1 MTALDTFR
9 DSLSVDPLSVV
20 ATPPGQI
27 ANITGSTAPCGF
39 VPDVYGN
46 NAYFNNLCANS
57 IGPTWA
63 IAGALSGAIGAS
75 LTSGQNHTVTWN
87 NHTEGASPNEIPADV
102 ATAPF
107 TYLICPYTGFYL
119 VTVIGLAISPFAT
132 GSVLLYPVSS
142 IPVNPTVLA
151 NLTPTIM
158 AGINGNI
165 EFTVVQ
171 QYNAG
176 QPVGIGVTSDQ
187 AGNTFADS
195 GAIFTLVFLGK

>member
-9 DSLSVDPLSVV
+9 ESIDPLAV
-20 ATPPGQI
+20 APPNQI

-57 IGPTWA
+57 IGPSWA
-63 IAGALSGAIGAS
+63 IAGILSGVIGAP
-75 LTSGQNHTVTWN
+75 LTSGQNKTVQWN
-87 NHTEGASPNEIPADV
+87 THNEGTSPNEIAADT

-119 VTVIGLAISPFAT
+119 VTVIGLAVTPFAT
-132 GSVLLYPVSS
+132 GSLTLYPVSNV
-142 IPVNPTVLA
+142 PTNPTVLA
-151 NLTPTIM
+151 NLTPTVL

-165 EFTVVQ
+165 EFTIVQ
-171 QYNAG
+171 NYNAG
-176 QPVGIGVTSDQ
+176 QPIGIGLTANQSGETFTD
-187 AGNTFADS
+187 AGAV
-195 GAIFTLVFLGK
+195 FTLVFLGK